1 MATRPDEYF
10 KRPDGEQFVDTPTK
24 VIPPADTWETLS
36 TNQLIEIQVELQ
48 SKAWDFRQHAA
59 ISRALNASLQ
69 KLQAL
74 IAQKL
79 SDGA

>member
-10 KRPDGEQFVDTPTK
+10 KRPDGEQFVDVPTK
-24 VIPPADTWETLS
+24 AIPPADTWETLS

-48 SKAWDFRQHAA
+48 SKAWDFRQHPV
-59 ISRALNASLQ
+59 ISRSLGLSLQ

-74 IAQKL
+74 ISQKI
-79 SDGA
+79 SDGS